1 MSAAVADF
9 RFPGLP
15 WDGAQADRRR
25 FLGWLRICGTI
36 ALVAGAVVPWL
47 PLPAPPPVVVTT
59 PAAAPIEISLV
70 APRRLPPPPPPP
82 VVRPRQVQELPP
94 ATTASTR
101 SGDGA
106 ARPGGGTRGA
116 TNPAPGNVP
125 DGDPAADARSVAAS
139 SGLFAASGALSGL
152 RGAVDQQKLA
162 SSGTRATGVGTAAT
176 IDRSILRSRHGT
188 RSAGVSEG
196 ALSDATGGVA
206 LAGRGTTRVGMPGGT
221 GDGYGGTGA
230 GAGGTG
236 SGTGFGTG
244 TGGSG
249 TGGSGNGS
257 GGSGS
262 GSGTGTGQRS
272 IEDIRRVFDANKGAI
287 FAIYHRALR
296 TAPDLRGQVVLELL
310 IAPGGTVTEIRV
322 VSSELGDPALVERVV
337 GRVRMFDFGA
347 QEVVPTRISYPVH
360 FLPG

>member
-1 MSAAVADF
+1 MSTAIADF
-9 RFPGLP
+9 RTLGLP
-15 WDGAQADRRR
+15 WDGAQGDGRR
-25 FLGWLRICGTI
+25 FRGWLRILGTI
-36 ALVAGAVVPWL
+36 AFLIGVVMPWL
-47 PLPAPPPVVVTT
+47 PLPEPPPVIATA
-59 PAAAPIEISLV
+59 PAAIPIEISLV
-70 APRRLPPPPPPP
+70 EPRRLPPPPPPP
-82 VVRPRQVQELPP
+82 AAKPRPVQELPP
-94 ATTASTR
+94 ARTASKR
-101 SGDGA
+101 SGSADSS
-106 ARPGGGTRGA
+106 PGGGTRGA
-116 TNPAPGNVP
+116 ANPAPGNVP

-139 SGLFAASGALSGL
+139 AGLFAASGSLSGL

-162 SSGTRATGVGTAAT
+162 SNGTRTTGVGTAAT
-176 IDRSILRSRHGT
+176 IDRTLLRSRHGT
-188 RSAGVSEG
+188 RSAGVNEG

-236 SGTGFGTG
+236 SGTGFGSE

-249 TGGSGNGS
+249 TGGSGTGS
-257 GGSGS
+257 GGSN
-262 GSGTGTGQRS
+262 GTGTGQRS

-296 TAPDLRGQVVLELL
+296 SAPDLRGQVVLELL

-322 VSSELGDPALVERVV
+322 VSSELGDPDLVARVV

-347 QEVVPTRISYPVH
+347 QEVVPTRISYPVY